1 VLLAVALVVG
11 LILAEIGTGYWF
23 WRLESSTGVSAL
35 GRLVRSALNKET
47 ADGTDLGAM
56 VTQYTPVSPFGP
68 DPELGFRLEPG
79 RYTVRVQETGTVRH
93 HTFQLTI
100 DAEGCRPASDRT
112 VRDRTDP
119 EIWLFG
125 DSWVLGWGNDDAST
139 LPWFL
144 QRYLPD
150 RRITSFANPGYGNLH
165 ALLQLRR
172 LLQSRKAPETMVI
185 AYADYFHERNAATT
199 ERLAG
204 FRAHADAFH
213 EPGREPAGFTHP
225 RARRE
230 NGRLRIDSVPLLG
243 VRPGMPPFPEP
254 PVEPDPDP
262 DLREQQAITLLILEE
277 IRALCRTQG
286 VRCVLA
292 WLRGSNGDPV
302 PEQARRAGYE
312 IADLR
317 PRADRGEW
325 DDFRPFDPHPGPRA
339 QAAFAAKLRQ
349 ALEPPASPRSP
360 D

>member
-1 VLLAVALVVG
+1 
-11 LILAEIGTGYWF
+11 
-23 WRLESSTGVSAL
+23 
-35 GRLVRSALNKET
+35 
-47 ADGTDLGAM
+47 
-56 VTQYTPVSPFGP
+56 
-68 DPELGFRLEPG
+68 
-79 RYTVRVQETGTVRH
+79 
-93 HTFQLTI
+93 
-100 DAEGCRPASDRT
+100 
-112 VRDRTDP
+112 
-119 EIWLFG
+119 
-125 DSWVLGWGNDDAST
+125 
-139 LPWFL
+139 
-144 QRYLPD
+144 
-150 RRITSFANPGYGNLH
+150 
-165 ALLQLRR
+165 
-172 LLQSRKAPETMVI
+172 MVI